1 MIANEA
7 KDKRRGWIGA
17 EALGEKRR
25 SSRVLEKTRWQGLS
39 KKFRIAL
46 TPSNL
51 IRDAAERRARRRGYT
66 CVRACARARGDRVK
80 VS

>member
-17 EALGEKRR
+17 EALGERR

-51 IRDAAERRARRRGYT
+51 IRDAAERKARRRGYT

>member
-7 KDKRRGWIGA
+7 KDKRRGWI
-17 EALGEKRR
+17 EVRGERR
-25 SSRVLEKTRWQGLS
+25 SSRVLEKTHWQGLS

-51 IRDAAERRARRRGYT
+51 IRDAAKRRARRRGYT
-66 CVRACARARGDRVK
+66 CVRACVRAREETA
-80 VS
+80 